1 MCEYKSLL
9 VVRSL
14 DDTPH
19 RILFYEDDSHE
30 EIIRRAGLNDDDLH
44 IQRFARVE
52 CRPPFRNV
60 IVDEHEVPSWYHE
73 ARPEIKA
80 RVIDLALVI
89 ATLDADYR
97 AKRAPLD
104 ADYEAKRDTLDAD
117 YEAKRAPL
125 YADYRAKRDTLYADY
140 RAKRAP
146 LDADYRAKLA
156 QIEGYVCEPMGG
168 KGE

>member
-1 MCEYKSLL
+1 
-9 VVRSL
+9 
-14 DDTPH
+14 
-19 RILFYEDDSHE
+19 
-30 EIIRRAGLNDDDLH
+30 
-44 IQRFARVE
+44 VE

-89 ATLDADYR
+89 ATLYADYR
-97 AKRAPLD
+97 AKRAP
-104 ADYEAKRDTLDAD
+104 LDAD